1 MSLLSLFTRWRR
13 EAPASQPVPSQPR
26 GPDVTQP
33 LPTYAPAAVPAA
45 TDAGARRHE
54 RVSRR
59 EHLYNVV
66 RESMNRAGVL
76 SSAYRFKV
84 LSLDGWGK
92 QFLVMIDLTGGAELP
107 SVSQAS
113 IELVMAQTALARH
126 EILVKAVYW
135 RQPTAYNASRVQ
147 TAPRMAASVPPL
159 TPVAPA
165 NRPAAAAPAPI
176 ARPAA
181 TPAPARPLPPLV
193 MEPPGAD
200 EYDAFRQALASV
212 PASLPGHS
220 EPAPLPTL
228 PEISLPPPATKAP
241 AARSGAL
248 LLTGFED
255 TEINAEQPRGALSA
269 TQYGDLN

>member
-13 EAPASQPVPSQPR
+13 EAPASEPVPSQPR
-26 GPDVTQP
+26 GPDATQP
-33 LPTYAPAAVPAA
+33 LPTYTPAPVAA
-45 TDAGARRHE
+45 DAGARRHE

-59 EHLYNVV
+59 EHLYTVV

-92 QFLVMIDLTGGAELP
+92 QFLVMIDLTGGAELT
-107 SVSQAS
+107 STSQAS
-113 IELVMAQTALARH
+113 IELVMGQTALARY
-126 EILVKAVYW
+126 EIIVKAVYW

-147 TAPRMAASVPPL
+147 TAPRMATSVPPL

-165 NRPAAAAPAPI
+165 AQRPAQAPVPVP
-176 ARPAA
+176 RPAA
-181 TPAPARPLPPLV
+181 TPAPYRAAPPLV

-228 PEISLPPPATKAP
+228 PEISLPPLATKAP
-241 AARSGAL
+241 ASKSEAL

>member
-13 EAPASQPVPSQPR
+13 EAPASQPVHSQPR
-26 GPDVTQP
+26 GPDATQP
-33 LPTYAPAAVPAA
+33 LPTYTPAPVSV
-45 TDAGARRHE
+45 DAGARRHE

-92 QFLVMIDLTGGAELP
+92 QFLVMIDLTGGSELP
-107 SVSQAS
+107 SMTQAS
-113 IELVMAQTALARH
+113 IELVMGQTALARH

-165 NRPAAAAPAPI
+165 QRPVPAPV

-181 TPAPARPLPPLV
+181 TPAPVRVAPPVV

-228 PEISLPPPATKAP
+228 PEIVLPPPATKAP
-241 AARSGAL
+241 AARSEAL

-255 TEINAEQPRGALSA
+255 TEVNAEQPRGALSA